1 MLDYIAD
8 ALTKFSPGLSAWQ
21 VARAARRSSQAFLI
35 REETESIRRV
45 DTRKYIVTIHQ
56 LRGEGDKKVLGESS
70 FVFLEGED
78 IGPKL
83 DLAMAMAAG
92 VSNRPWTMPG
102 PGQYYMGSEIKD
114 PAIALNPEKVI
125 AKIKDETL
133 FCVGELP
140 DARLSS
146 AEVFADHVEFTLL
159 NSQGLKVSSEHT
171 EILFDFVLLSG
182 EGKGE
187 VESSGFKT
195 VRFYKDLKV
204 GETLRK
210 YAQYGRDLLAAR
222 LPENG
227 KFDVVFSEEALD
239 NLFNTFVAHAGGT
252 SAYQG
257 WSRLEKGRPVI
268 EDPEGETLSL
278 YSNPQIPGAM
288 RSGPFDE
295 YGLAAKRVEVI
306 KDNVFKK
313 RTLDKRYSDYLGE
326 EATGGFANVEV
337 ETGAKSRDALLTDG
351 CYELLR
357 FSTFEPNPVTGN
369 FSAEIRTGY
378 KIEGDKRIPIKGGS
392 VTGVM
397 YDAFRRAWFSSEKV
411 TRAAYRGP
419 AAVKL
424 MGLDLA
430 GE

>member
-1 MLDYIAD
+1 MFDYIAD
-8 ALTKFSPGLSAWQ
+8 ALTKFSPAFTAWQ
-21 VARAARRSSQAFLI
+21 VTKAARRSSQLFLI
-35 REETESIRRV
+35 REELESMRRV
-45 DTRKYIVTIHQ
+45 DTGKYFVTVH
-56 LRGEGDKKVLGESS
+56 RERMEGGKKVLGESS

-83 DLAMAMAAG
+83 ALAAEMAAG
-92 VSNRPWTMPG
+92 VSNQPWTMPA
-102 PGQYYMGSEIKD
+102 PGQFYTGTEIKD
-114 PAIALNPEKVI
+114 TSVALNPEKVI
-125 AKIKDETL
+125 TKIMDETL

-140 DARLSS
+140 GTRLSS
-146 AEVFADHVEFTLL
+146 AEVFADHVDFTLL
-159 NSQGLKVSSEHT
+159 NSQGLKASSAHT
-171 EILFDFVLLSG
+171 EILFDFVLLTG
-182 EGKGE
+182 EGHDE

-210 YAQYGRDLLAAR
+210 YAQYARDQQGAV
-222 LPENG
+222 LPERG
-227 KFDVVFSEEALD
+227 KFDVVFAEEALD
-239 NLFNTFVAHAGGT
+239 NLFNAFVAHAGGA

-257 WSRLEKGRPVI
+257 WSRFTKGKPVI
-268 EDPEGETLSL
+268 EDPEGELLSL

-288 RSGPFDE
+288 KSGPFDE
-295 YGLAAKRVEVI
+295 YGLATKRVEVI

-337 ETGAKSRDALLTDG
+337 ETGAKPVAALLTPG

-369 FSAEIRTGY
+369 FSAEIRTAY
-378 KIEGDKRIPIKGGS
+378 KIEDNKRIPVKGGS

-411 TRAAYRGP
+411 TRASYRGP